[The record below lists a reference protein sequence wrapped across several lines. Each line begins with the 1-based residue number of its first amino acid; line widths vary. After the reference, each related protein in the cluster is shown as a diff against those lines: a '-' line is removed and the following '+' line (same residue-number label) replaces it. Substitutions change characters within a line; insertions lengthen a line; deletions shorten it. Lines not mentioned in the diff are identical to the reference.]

1 MADARG
7 ICALHGL
14 FNPLD
19 RQVLSKSAPVGRLKV
34 VCQEVKGIVEHFDE
48 G

>member
-1 MADARG
+1 MADACC

-34 VCQEVKGIVEHFDE
+34 VCQEVKGIVERFDE